1 MERESSGEGPEP
13 DFPPPRHPDPEQ
25 LPQLWNGEACQEHII
40 DTHTHMCTQTCT
52 HVTGRCARGFTWPVG
67 ADISYFLKERS
78 IQLALT
84 L

>member
-40 DTHTHMCTQTCT
+40 DTHTHMCTQKDLYTRHRQVCMRL
-52 HVTGRCARGFTWPVG
+52 HLACRG
-67 ADISYFLKERS
+67 
-78 IQLALT
+78 
-84 L
+84 